1 MEYILTC
8 LALFSSAA
16 FLLGTNFTLGLLDSL
31 SNFSWNLPRMSPNNF
46 DQL

>member
-1 MEYILTC
+1 MEYFLTC

-16 FLLGTNFTLGLLDSL
+16 FLLGKNFTLGLLDSL
-31 SNFSWNLPRMSPNNF
+31 GNFSWNLPRISPNNF